1 MWSPFGGKV
10 VLNLYNT
17 MHLPMYGLFFVTY
30 IYIYTSL
37 APRPP
42 AAQQLDI
49 GDNNCFTL
57 GDNEYG

>member
-1 MWSPFGGKV
+1 MENV
-10 VLNLYNT
+10 VTLWGENG
-17 MHLPMYGLFFVTY
+17 PKFVQHHAPTY
-30 IYIYTSL
+30 VWVVFCL